1 VTSAI
6 NTAPFVVGDI
16 HISVLKQAL
25 DTAAA
30 EITALQAHAVSV
42 KDAPYNAKGDDT
54 TDDTAAINSALAAAK
69 YVIIPAGTYKTTDA
83 LNLPQ
88 DTTVEALGKA
98 TIHYCGTKQN
108 IGVIQTTGTGVTVRN
123 LTIDG
128 GAANSPKTPF
138 ASWGLYVAH
147 DDFTGDGLTIKNG
160 RQRSAYLLNV
170 KNARLRGGTITP
182 INGPGIAIYG
192 CTGCTIDDIDLTSTS
207 NVGSNFGVHVS
218 NGTNRC
224 LFRNLRCYNDNS
236 AGTTTRSLELLGM
249 TYDCWDN
256 RVTGCHA
263 EGTGDNGISITGYG
277 NVVSENV
284 CRGNYHAGL
293 GIYGKLNA
301 VGKNQCSNNNQRF
314 PIDGLTF
321 ANIDV
326 IPAFG
331 GEGAHNSITGNVTF
345 DDQATPTAETG
356 VRLRNNSYNKWVSGN
371 MFTSSNRYCY
381 VDSTVPGSGLAA
393 NTYQVYAALTLTSA
407 AAGNTP
413 PTHTTGTVSDGTID
427 WTFLFT
433 ATPNLH
439 AHDNYVADNA
449 MKGHRLSDEVTDAT
463 GNGNVIVEKGTFRLV
478 SSTATQVFA
487 ALKVHN
493 ADPIGGG
500 IIGNAGDL
508 LLRKGGGF
516 GTAGYLKT
524 GSDGSAQGWSP
535 INIRAHGTLA
545 NRPSSFAANGLQ
557 GLMYFD
563 ETNRKPTF
571 SYWED
576 ASNNGFVECVTRDNG
591 ATSAR
596 PAGLGTSDK
605 GRFFYDTS
613 LGTAGKPIWWDGAAW
628 RDAAGTTV

>member
-30 EITALQAHAVSV
+30 EITALQAHVVSA
-42 KDAPYNAKGDDT
+42 KDAPYNAKGDGT
-54 TDDTAAINSALAAAK
+54 TDDTAAINSALAASK
-69 YVIIPAGTYKTTDA
+69 YVILPAGTYKTTGA
-83 LNLPQ
+83 ITIPA
-88 DTTVEALGKA
+88 DTTLVGIGKP
-98 TIHYCGTKQN
+98 TIRYYGTTQS
-108 IGVIQTTGTGVTVRN
+108 IGVIQTGGTGVTVRD

-128 GAANSPKTPF
+128 GAANSPITPF
-138 ASWGLYVAH
+138 ASWCLYVAH

-192 CTGCTIDDIDLTSTS
+192 CAGCTIDDIDLTSAS

-224 LFRNLRCYNDNS
+224 LFRNLRCFNDNTVS
-236 AGTTTRSLELLGM
+236 TRSLELLGM
-249 TYDCWDN
+249 TYDCWGN

-263 EGTGDNGISITGYG
+263 EGTGDNGISITGYMNSIAG
-277 NVVSENV
+277 NV
-284 CRGNYHAGL
+284 CRGNYHG
-293 GIYGKLNA
+293 GIVIYGKWNS
-301 VGKNQCSNNNQRF
+301 VTGNQCWNNGQRYLS
-314 PIDGLTF
+314 DATVWG
-321 ANIDV
+321 NIE
-326 IPAFG
+326 INPSFG
-331 GEGAHNSITGNVTF
+331 GEGAHNTISGNSCI
-345 DDQATPTAETG
+345 DDQASPTADTG
-356 VRLRNNSYNKWVSGN
+356 IRIRNNAYNKWVSGN
-371 MFTSSNRYCY
+371 TFTSSNRYCY

-393 NTYQVYAALTLTSA
+393 GTYQVYAALTLTSA

-427 WTFLFT
+427 WTYLFT
-433 ATPNLH
+433 AGVTNLNG
-439 AHDNYVADNA
+439 HDNYISGNV
-449 MKGHRLSDEVTDAT
+449 MKGHRTSDEVTDST
-463 GNGNVIVEKGTFRLV
+463 GNGQTYLERDAFRLSSSKVNTYV
-478 SSTATQVFA
+478 SIKT
-487 ALKVHN
+487 HN

-545 NRPSSFAANGLQ
+545 SRPSSFVANGLQ

-591 ATSAR
+591 ATAAR

>member
-1 VTSAI
+1 MTSAI
-6 NTAPFVVGDI
+6 DTSRFVIGDNDI
-16 HISVLKQAL
+16 VALRAAL
-25 DTAAA
+25 DTAAS
-30 EITALQAHAVSV
+30 EITGLQARVVSA
-42 KDAPYNAKGDDT
+42 KDAPYNAKGDGT
-54 TDDTAAINSALAAAK
+54 TDDTTAINNALAAAK
-69 YVIIPAGTYKTTDA
+69 HVILPAGTYKTTGA
-83 LNLPQ
+83 LTIPA
-88 DTTVEALGKA
+88 DTTLEGIGKP
-98 TIHYCGTKQN
+98 TIHYYGTTQS
-108 IGVIQTTGTGVTVRN
+108 IGVVQTGGAGAQLRN
-123 LTIDG
+123 VTIDG
-128 GAANSPKTPF
+128 GGANTPITPF
-138 ASWGLYVAH
+138 VSWGLYVAH
-147 DDFTGDGLTIKNG
+147 DRFLGASIDILNY
-160 RQRSAYLLNV
+160 RQRGAYVTASQGLLWHCRIPV
-170 KNARLRGGTITP
+170 RT
-182 INGPGIAIYG
+182 GPGVAIYG
-192 CTGCTIDDIDLTSTS
+192 ASLFTLDDIDFTNAT
-207 NVGSNFGVHVS
+207 NVAANFGVHVS

-371 MFTSSNRYCY
+371 TFTSSNRYCY

-449 MKGHRLSDEVTDAT
+449 MKGHRLSDEATDAT
-463 GNGNVIVEKGTFRLV
+463 GNANVIVEKDTFRLA
-478 SSTATQVFA
+478 SSKASQVFA
-487 ALKVHN
+487 SIKVHN
-493 ADPIGGG
+493 SDPISAG

-508 LLRKGGGF
+508 LLRKGGSF

-545 NRPSSFAANGLQ
+545 NRPSSFAASGLQ

-571 SYWED
+571 SWWED
-576 ASNNGFVECVTRDNG
+576 ASNFGFVECVTRDNG